1 MCISWI
7 FFRKFTASDNKENLS
22 DTPLA
27 KPSFTNSQPDRG
39 SRPDYSPADDSSS
52 DDEEIRYRDEEEEE
66 DEDSPCK
73 LIFRRF
79 KNMQI
84 PELAAPTSHTHT
96 DQDLNLAF
104 FFKQILANLDYVDV
118 LL

>member
-84 PELAAPTSHTHT
+84 PELAAPTSHTQIKIWIWH
-96 DQDLNLAF
+96 F
-104 FFKQILANLDYVDV
+104 F
-118 LL
+118 

>member
-104 FFKQILANLDYVDV
+104 FLKQILANLDYFDV
-118 LL
+118 